1 MSAASQ
7 TLGKSPL
14 VRVIDASL
22 VPEGGPVRVTISGM
36 SSPHRVAESLAGA
49 GIRATVEDGRLTT
62 TSTLTRLVDA
72 VGAVL
77 GLGGAE
83 ALAGAWDAAVA
94 AWHGPA
100 PELVTSAGALDCHR
114 RPTVMGILN
123 VTPDSFSDGGHHYDP
138 DRHPHLAIGHGKALA
153 AAGADVV
160 DVGGESTRPG
170 AEAVPEDEELRRVL
184 PVVEAL
190 AADGLIVSIDTSKA
204 SVARAAVEAGA
215 AIVNDVS
222 GGALD
227 GLLLPT
233 VAELGVPYVLM
244 HMRGTPRTMQ
254 RNPVYAD
261 VVAEV
266 FDFLG
271 EGLQRCIASGIDP
284 RQIVVDPG
292 IGFGKTV
299 DHNLLLL
306 RRVRELTSLGRPVLV
321 GTSRKSFLGR
331 VGGGLS
337 EQERL
342 EGSLATAALAVANG
356 AAIVRAHDVRETVRV
371 VRVAHAVATGEW
383 AEE

>member
-1 MSAASQ
+1 M
-7 TLGKSPL
+7 K
-14 VRVIDASL
+14 
-22 VPEGGPVRVTISGM
+22 VTISGM
-36 SSPHRVAESLAGA
+36 SSPHRVADSLVGA
-49 GIRATVEDGRLTT
+49 GTPATVEDGRLTT
-62 TSTLTRLVDA
+62 TSTPTRLIDGVA
-72 VGAVL
+72 AVL
-77 GLGGAE
+77 GLGCAE
-83 ALAGAWDAAVA
+83 ALADALESAAA

-100 PELVTSAGALDCHR
+100 PELVTSAGTLDCHR
-114 RPTVMGILN
+114 RPIVMGILN
-123 VTPDSFSDGGHHYDP
+123 VTPDSFSDGGHHYDRK
-138 DRHPHLAIGHGKALA
+138 RHPQLAIGHGRALA
-153 AAGADVV
+153 AAGADLV

-170 AEAVPEDEELRRVL
+170 AQPVSEDEELRRVL

-190 AADGLIVSIDTSKA
+190 AAEGLIVSIDTSKP

-227 GLLLPT
+227 GMLLPT
-233 VAELGVPYVLM
+233 VAELSVPYVLM

-254 RNPVYAD
+254 RDPVYAD

-271 EGLQRCIASGIDP
+271 EGLQRCAAAGIDP
-284 RQIVVDPG
+284 ARVVVDPG

-331 VGGGLS
+331 VGGGLP
-337 EQERL
+337 EHERL
-342 EGSLATAALAVANG
+342 EGSLATATLAVAQG
-356 AAIVRAHDVRETVRV
+356 AALVRVHDVRETVRA
-371 VRVAHAVATGEW
+371 VRVARAVMTARW
-383 AEE
+383 SEE

>member
-22 VPEGGPVRVTISGM
+22 VLEGGPVRVTISGM

-83 ALAGAWDAAVA
+83 ALAGALDVAVA

-100 PELVTSAGALDCHR
+100 PELVTSAGALDGHR